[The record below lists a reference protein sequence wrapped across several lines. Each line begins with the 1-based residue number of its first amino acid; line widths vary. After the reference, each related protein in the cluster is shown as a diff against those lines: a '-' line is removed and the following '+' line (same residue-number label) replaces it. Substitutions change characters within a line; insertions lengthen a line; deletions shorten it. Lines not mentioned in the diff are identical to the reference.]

1 MSGRLKM
8 PNWLSRRR
16 AEPIELDVLDAYA
29 EWAGAYAPEAHN
41 PVMQLEEQAVLEL
54 LPDVAGRR
62 LLDLACGS
70 GRYLKRLGPGAAGRA
85 VGVDFSRPML
95 ARAASLDRPLVQ
107 ADLLGLPLAADS
119 FDLIV
124 CGLAVGHV
132 ADLSG
137 SVSEMARVL
146 TPGGVLVYSD
156 FHPFGAL
163 LGWKRTF
170 RAANGAE
177 YAARHHV
184 HLYEAHH
191 AACRAAG
198 LAIEAVREPRIT
210 VEHPYRGY
218 PAVLVIRAVK
228 P

>member
-1 MSGRLKM
+1 M

-16 AEPIELDVLDAYA
+16 AEPVELDVLDAYA
-29 EWAGAYAPEAHN
+29 QWADAYTPEAHN
-41 PVMQLEEQAVLEL
+41 PLMQLEQQAVQEL
-54 LPDVAGRR
+54 LPDAAGRR

-70 GRYLKRLGPGAAGRA
+70 GRHLKRLAPSAAGGSAGGRA
-85 VGVDFSRPML
+85 IGLDFSRPML
-95 ARAASLDRPLVQ
+95 ARAASLGRPLVQ
-107 ADLLGLPLAADS
+107 ADLLALPIAAGA

-132 ADLSG
+132 ADLAASIR
-137 SVSEMARVL
+137 EMARVL
-146 TPGGVLVYSD
+146 AAGGVLVYSD

-170 RAANGAE
+170 RAADGAK

-184 HLYEAHH
+184 HLYHAHQ
-191 AACRAAG
+191 AACQAG
-198 LAIEAVREPRIT
+198 GLSIEAVREPRI
-210 VEHPYRGY
+210 EFDHPYRGY

>member
-1 MSGRLKM
+1 M

-16 AEPIELDVLDAYA
+16 TEPVELDVLDAYA
-29 EWAGAYAPEAHN
+29 QWAGAYAPEAHN
-41 PVMQLEEQAVLEL
+41 LLMQLEEQAVLEL
-54 LPDVAGRR
+54 LPDAAGRR

-70 GRYLKRLGPGAAGRA
+70 GRYLKRLAPGSGRA
-85 VGVDFSRPML
+85 VGLDFSRPML
-95 ARAASLDRPLVQ
+95 ARAASLGRPLVQ
-107 ADLLGLPLAADS
+107 ADLLSLPLASGS

-124 CGLAVGHV
+124 CGLAVGHM
-132 ADLSG
+132 ADLAV

-146 TPGGVLVYSD
+146 VAGGVLVYSD

-170 RAANGAE
+170 RAANGAQF
-177 YAARHHV
+177 AARHHV
-184 HLYEAHH
+184 HLYQAHQEA
-191 AACRAAG
+191 CQAAG
-198 LAIEAVREPRIT
+198 LRIEAVREPRIAF
-210 VEHPYRGY
+210 EHPYRGY

>member
-1 MSGRLKM
+1 M

-16 AEPIELDVLDAYA
+16 AEPVELDVLDAYA
-29 EWAGAYAPEAHN
+29 QWADVYAPEAHN
-41 PVMQLEEQAVLEL
+41 PLMQLEEQAVREL
-54 LPDVAGRR
+54 LPEVAGQR

-70 GRYLKRLGPGAAGRA
+70 GRYLKRLAPGVNGPT
-85 VGVDFSRPML
+85 VGLDFSRPML
-95 ARAASLDRPLVQ
+95 ARAASLGRPLVQ
-107 ADLLGLPLAADS
+107 ADLLRLPLAAGS

-132 ADLSG
+132 ADLAG

-146 TPGGVLVYSD
+146 TAGGVLVYSD

-170 RAANGAE
+170 QAADGAR
-177 YAARHHV
+177 YAARHHL
-184 HLYEAHH
+184 HLYQAHQ
-191 AACRAAG
+191 AACQAAG
-198 LAIEAVREPRIT
+198 LRIQAVREPLIAFD
-210 VEHPYRGY
+210 HPYRGY

>member
-1 MSGRLKM
+1 M

-16 AEPIELDVLDAYA
+16 AEPRELDVLDAYA
-29 EWAGAYAPEAHN
+29 QWADAYAPEAHN
-41 PVMQLEEQAVLEL
+41 PLMQLEERAVHEL
-54 LPDVAGRR
+54 LPDMAGRR

-70 GRYLKRLGPGAAGRA
+70 GRYLKRLGPSVAGRV
-85 VGVDFSRPML
+85 VGLDFSRPML
-95 ARAASLDRPLVQ
+95 ARAAGLGRPLVQ
-107 ADLLGLPLAADS
+107 ADLLRMPLAAGA

-132 ADLSG
+132 ADLTG
-137 SVSEMARVL
+137 SLGEMARVL
-146 TPGGVLVYSD
+146 AGGGVLVYSD

-170 RAANGAE
+170 RAADGAE

-184 HLYEAHH
+184 HLYHAHQ
-191 AACRAAG
+191 AACQAAG
-198 LAIEAVREPRIT
+198 LSIDAVREPRIET
-210 VEHPYRGY
+210 DHPYRGY

>member
-1 MSGRLKM
+1 M

-16 AEPIELDVLDAYA
+16 AEPVELDVLSAYA
-29 EWAGAYAPEAHN
+29 QWAAAYAPEAHN
-41 PVMQLEEQAVLEL
+41 PLMQLEEQAVREL
-54 LPDVAGRR
+54 LPPVVGRR

-70 GRYLKRLGPGAAGRA
+70 GRYLRQLAAGESGQA
-85 VGVDFSRPML
+85 LGVDFSRPML
-95 ARAASLDRPLVQ
+95 ARAASLGRPLVQ
-107 ADLLGLPLAADS
+107 ADLLGLPLAAGS

-132 ADLSG
+132 ADLTG
-137 SVSEMARVL
+137 CLSEMGRVL
-146 TPGGVLVYSD
+146 DRGGVLVYSD

-170 RAANGAE
+170 RAANGDE

-184 HLYEAHH
+184 HLYQAHQ
-191 AACRAAG
+191 AACQAAG
-198 LAIEAVREPRIT
+198 LNIDAVREPLIDID
-210 VEHPYRGY
+210 HPYRGY